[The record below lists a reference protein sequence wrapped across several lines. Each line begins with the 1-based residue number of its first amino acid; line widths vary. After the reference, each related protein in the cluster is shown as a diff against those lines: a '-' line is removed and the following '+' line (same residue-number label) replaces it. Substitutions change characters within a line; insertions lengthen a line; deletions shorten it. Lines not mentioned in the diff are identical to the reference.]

1 MIKVGINE
9 NLVIKEVKKNDKG
22 SIEITFQEATVVDP
36 MAALNSSGSTN
47 LNQAEHKVI
56 IFPVNPNDAEGNM
69 DSYKNLMAKIA
80 EVKDPLDHILQ
91 QYMTKSSIK
100 WDIFAGTGLTA
111 ETIQEEIRRE
121 ATLIKIY
128 TNIVDQFIAMAT
140 QADAMKGTPVRV
152 LFIRQSKAKH
162 YPRLRS
168 RYLDRQP
175 FIEPMSISKEQSKL
189 AFSDYELKNGLD
201 KGDAITNAQAPSAS
215 EASAADVLFA
225 R

>member
-22 SIEITFQEATVVDP
+22 SVEITFQEGTIIDP
-36 MAALNSSGSTN
+36 IAALNGSGSTN
-47 LNQAEHKVI
+47 FNQAEHKVI
-56 IFPVNPNDAEGNM
+56 IFPVNPNDAEGNT

-80 EVKDPLDHILQ
+80 EIKDPLDHILQ
-91 QYMTKSSIK
+91 QYLTKTSIK

-128 TNIVDQFIAMAT
+128 NNIVDQFLTMAS
-140 QADAMKGTPVRV
+140 QAEGLNTMKVRV

-168 RYLDRQP
+168 RFLDRQP
-175 FIEPMSISKEQSKL
+175 FIEPMSIPKEQSKL
-189 AFSDYELKNGLD
+189 VFSKYELDNGLD
-201 KGDAITNAQAPSAS
+201 KGDVVIAQAPSTS
-215 EASAADVLFA
+215 DAADAAALFA

>member
-9 NLVIKEVKKNDKG
+9 DLVIKEVKKNDKG
-22 SIEITFQEATVVDP
+22 SVEITFQEATVVDP
-36 MAALNSSGSTN
+36 MTALNSSGSTN

-80 EVKDPLDHILQ
+80 EIKDPLDHILQ
-91 QYMTKSSIK
+91 QYLTKTAIK
-100 WDIFAGTGLTA
+100 WDIFANTGLTA
-111 ETIQEEIRRE
+111 ETIQIEIRRE
-121 ATLIKIY
+121 ATLVKIY
-128 TNIVDQFIAMAT
+128 TNIVDQFLVMAS
-140 QADAMKGTPVRV
+140 QADLHGTPVRV

-175 FIEPMSISKEQSKL
+175 FIEPMSIPKDQSKL
-189 AFSDYELKNGLD
+189 AFSKYELDNGLD
-201 KGDAITNAQAPSAS
+201 KGDVVSGAQAPSTAD
-215 EASAADVLFA
+215 AAAADAFFA

>member
-22 SIEITFQEATVVDP
+22 SVEITFQEGTIVDP

-56 IFPVNPNDAEGNM
+56 IFPVNHNDAEGNM

-80 EVKDPLDHILQ
+80 EIKDPLDHILQ
-91 QYMTKSSIK
+91 QYLTKTAIK
-100 WDIFAGTGLTA
+100 WDIFVGTGLTA

-121 ATLIKIY
+121 ATLTKIY
-128 TNIVDQFIAMAT
+128 TNIVDQFLTMAA
-140 QADAMKGTPVRV
+140 QAEGLSTSKMRV

-175 FIEPMSISKEQSKL
+175 FIESMSITKEQSKL
-189 AFSDYELKNGLD
+189 VFSDYELKNGLD
-201 KGDAITNAQAPSAS
+201 KGDVVSGAQTPSVS